1 MRSKLTR
8 REFALRFGGSE
19 LRQFLAR
26 VELREYRAF
35 AHRLAGIECDHVYGA
50 RQVRADLDALHGG
63 DCADRAQRRGP
74 MLFGSDD
81 CGDRLG
87 RRLKGG
93 GLSDRRLDLLE
104 LYKPKGRDEH
114 CRDSKREND
123 ALCHYSLFRVVV

>member
-8 REFALRFGGSE
+8 ASSRCAS
-19 LRQFLAR
+19 AAASCASSWR
-26 VELREYRAF
+26 VSSLREHVAF
-35 AHRLAGIECDHVYGA
+35 AHGLAGIECDHVDGA

-63 DCADRAQRRGP
+63 DGADRAQRRRP
-74 MLFGSDD
+74 VLFGSDD

-93 GLSDRRLDLLE
+93 GLSDRRLDLPE
-104 LYKPKGRDEH
+104 LHESQGRHEH
-114 CRDSKREND
+114 CRDSQGEND